1 MAGFHETFGWIA
13 IATTGIAGILA
24 LTFAVRTRD
33 LPAWYWWVGGSAIAA
48 MVVQVLAGVYLYQ
61 QDRRPGSQHM
71 FYGFVI
77 LFTLTFGYVY
87 RWQLHKSA
95 PLRWGLFLLFV
106 TGLGIR
112 GVMTFGESF

>member
-1 MAGFHETFGWIA
+1 MEGFHETFGWVA
-13 IATTGIAGILA
+13 IGVSGLAGTLALILA
-24 LTFAVRTRD
+24 TRGPD
-33 LPAWYWWVGGSAIAA
+33 LPRWFWWVGGSAIVA
-48 MVVQVLAGVYLYQ
+48 MVVQILAGVYLYQ

-87 RWQLHKSA
+87 RWQLQKRA
-95 PLRWGLFLLFV
+95 ALRWGLFLLFV
-106 TGLGIR
+106 MGLGIR

>member
-1 MAGFHETFGWIA
+1 VATFHTSFGWVA
-13 IATTGIAGILA
+13 IGLRA
-24 LTFAVRTRD
+24 
-33 LPAWYWWVGGSAIAA
+33 AIAA

-61 QDRRPGSQHM
+61 QDERPGSQHM

-87 RWQLHKSA
+87 RWQLSKHA
-95 PLRWGLFLLFV
+95 GLRWGLFLLFV
-106 TGLGIR
+106 MGLGIR

>member
-1 MAGFHETFGWIA
+1 MADFHTTFGWVA
-13 IATTGIAGILA
+13 IGASAGAALLA
-24 LTFAVRTRD
+24 LVFAAAKRD
-33 LPAWYWWVGGSAIAA
+33 LPTWYWWVGGSAITT

-61 QDRRPGSQHM
+61 QEYRPGSQHM

-87 RWQLHKSA
+87 RWQMQQRPA
-95 PLRWGLFLLFV
+95 LRWGLFLLFV
-106 TGLGIR
+106 MGLGIR